1 MKELV
6 ERFIELSE
14 EYLKHVDLLRIGWWQ
29 EVSENVSIYV
39 SEREHHSVKSHC
51 VEYDKNM
58 TTINIPYSDMELSL
72 TKGTKALEEGL
83 EGFINKQK
91 TERQNRLDKEIQL
104 TQEKLNNLLK
114 IKNNESVQSI

>member
-14 EYLKHVDLLRIGWWQ
+14 EYLKHVDLLRVGWRR

-39 SEREHHSVKSHC
+39 SERGQHSVKSFD

-58 TTINIPYSDMELSL
+58 RTINIPYSDMELSL
-72 TKGTKALEEGL
+72 KNGIKALEEGL
-83 EGFINKQK
+83 EEFINKQE

-104 TQEKLNNLLK
+104 TQEKLNSLL
-114 IKNNESVQSI
+114 ILKNTK